1 MEERKEKLYKEFK
14 KRYNEDFLF
23 NSVRWYKR
31 TRDGKVYYDMNLE
44 ELSSDKK
51 VALEEKY

>member
-51 VALEEKY
+51 VA